1 MDLNSGGTG
10 SLFWERAH
18 TRLSYWLVTS
28 TMYNVILN
36 WKRHIRT
43 FPSTTSWPPLHCTY
57 TPHLHIRKCIYTY
70 THLHT
75 YVYIHI
81 RAVLLL
87 LLTCTMYNLH
97 YFWAADAHSS
107 SATMHNSMSHFFSFS
122 QIVFSS
128 KHLDSSISQSHLIL
142 HQRQLWKDNAPKSWK
157 HFLIILKIMQSC
169 NPWLMLFIIR
179 QLP

>member
-1 MDLNSGGTG
+1 
-10 SLFWERAH
+10 
-18 TRLSYWLVTS
+18 
-28 TMYNVILN
+28 MYNVILN
-36 WKRHIRT
+36 LKRHIRT

-70 THLHT
+70 THIHT

-107 SATMHNSMSHFFSFS
+107 SATMQNSMSHFFSFS

-142 HQRQLWKDNAPKSWK
+142 HQRQPLKGQCSVKLKTLFDYSKNHAILQSMVNVIYYKTAS
-157 HFLIILKIMQSC
+157 LILSC
-169 NPWLMLFIIR
+169 CCCIFAQGSLQQN
-179 QLP
+179 